1 MSHSLDYNIREQLA
15 DYMAGK
21 LSLREF
27 EDWFFPE
34 TWDIDEI
41 ENTDDQTST
50 NLANL
55 VYGIKLRLAEFSHGD
70 WTEVELRSMLLSILE
85 KYVVVIGNTTMIRQP
100 QVVYGTS
107 SSNYSVPMPII
118 YSGRHVGIVSS
129 TEYV

>member
-1 MSHSLDYNIREQLA
+1 MLHSLDYKIREQLA
-15 DYMAGK
+15 DYMMGK

-41 ENTDDQTST
+41 ENTDNQTST

-70 WTEVELRSMLLSILE
+70 WTEVELRSMLRS
-85 KYVVVIGNTTMIRQP
+85 
-100 QVVYGTS
+100 
-107 SSNYSVPMPII
+107 
-118 YSGRHVGIVSS
+118 
-129 TEYV
+129 

>member
-1 MSHSLDYNIREQLA
+1 MLHSLDYNIREQLA
-15 DYMAGK
+15 DYIAGK

-27 EDWFFPE
+27 EDWFFSE

-41 ENTDDQTST
+41 DNTDNQTST
-50 NLANL
+50 NLTNL

-85 KYVVVIGNTTMIRQP
+85 KHVIVIGNTTMIRQS

-129 TEYV
+129 TVYV

>member
-1 MSHSLDYNIREQLA
+1 MLHSLDYNIREQLA

-41 ENTDDQTST
+41 ENADNQTST

-107 SSNYSVPMPII
+107 SSNYSAPMPII

-129 TEYV
+129 TVYV